1 MGTNEQLFGCQS
13 EDDSSIIMSIMW
25 YTGAS
30 TQTQIESQA
39 QAANSYVFC
48 KRVDGDAAAAA
59 AESGSDTGE
68 SSRRLGEGTV
78 ESRRLQDGA
87 GQISAVVSIPVNG
100 DVEGPGDLKTAG
112 SATLGATVL
121 ASVAAV
127 VGAIVLA

>member
-59 AESGSDTGE
+59 DSDDTGE
-68 SSRRLGEGTV
+68 SS
-78 ESRRLQDGA
+78 RLQDGA